1 MIASPPGILIVF
13 EGIDGTGKTTQLSL
27 LAEVLSKR
35 GLPVISTR
43 EPTGGIYGQK
53 IRELYRDR
61 ERVSRQEELELF
73 LADRREHVRELLRP
87 ALQSGK
93 IVLCDR
99 YVFSTLAYQGAAGLD
114 LAEIIRQNS
123 FAPTPDLALLFQAP
137 PETGIARITGKRHES
152 PNDFEQADTLVRV
165 ARIFDALD
173 QPYVRRIDATG
184 TITTIHESVMNAVE
198 PVIHQYQLR

>member
-1 MIASPPGILIVF
+1 MITSPPGILIVF

-27 LAEVLSKR
+27 LASALSWR

-43 EPTGGIYGQK
+43 EPTDGIYGRK

-61 ERVSRQEELELF
+61 ERISRREELELF
-73 LADRREHVRELLRP
+73 LADRREHVRELLEP

>member
-1 MIASPPGILIVF
+1 MITSSPGKLIVF

-27 LAEVLSKR
+27 LARVLCQR

-43 EPTGGIYGQK
+43 EPTDGIYGRK

-61 ERVSRQEELELF
+61 ERISRREELELF
-73 LADRREHVRELLRP
+73 LTDRREHVRELLEP

-114 LAEIIRQNS
+114 QDEILRQNS
-123 FAPTPDLALLFQAP
+123 FAPTPDLVLLFKAP
-137 PETGIARITGKRHES
+137 PETGIARITGRRHES
-152 PNDFEQADTLVRV
+152 LNDFEQADTLVRV
-165 ARIFDALD
+165 ARIFDSLD
-173 QPYVRRIDATG
+173 QPYIHRIDATG
-184 TITTIHESVMNAVE
+184 TITTIHESVMSAVE
-198 PVIHQYQLR
+198 PIIHQYQLR

>member
-114 LAEIIRQNS
+114 PKDLLRQNS
-123 FAPTPDLALLFQAP
+123 FAPPPDLALLFQAS
-137 PETGIARITGKRHES
+137 PETGIARITGKRQES
-152 PNDFEQADTLVRV
+152 PNDFEQEDTLARV
-165 ARIFDALD
+165 AGIFDSLD
-173 QPYVRRIDATG
+173 QPCIRRIDATG
-184 TITTIHESVMNAVE
+184 TITTVHESVMKEVE
-198 PVIHQYQLR
+198 PLIHMYQSR